1 MKKGKCKLLAA
12 MVALAMLCFCMPV
25 FAEDTTG
32 SVVAQFTEA
41 SFYSV
46 DSYTVGGTDRG
57 ACYVIDLKTDQSI
70 FLSNGYW
77 DRNLQQNGGGC
88 SEEHAARANVLRQNI
103 WINGVTVDADLV
115 AGTDHSNSTM
125 ISTVSPSTLR
135 IHIRKAENHYG
146 LTDTGDFMLEIGSGI
161 TLNGIALS
169 PVVVQYTA
177 ATGSFTIENGKMI
190 ARSAETYLEEAS
202 APCPN
207 KEHVGE
213 QQWVVRIRFDRNIFP
228 DDGVAN
234 YYRNHLSVTAAT
246 CSDGKSTVGAALR
259 KAILIN
265 GKDLDTCIA
274 EDGTNEYEAVHVQ
287 VVKGG
292 AYRFLRIVIPK
303 TNRYGFDGKNFEIT
317 IKEGIMLNGYTLQ
330 PFKLVYPEPLTAVVN
345 EGKSAAAV
353 AEDGSSALRFGF
365 TLSCDG
371 VTYEDATH
379 GGGNYRR
386 DMSAARMTVSGT
398 EYTLVDFGA
407 IVSIQ
412 TGDNLT
418 LATVDNHKTKLVP
431 AVNLY
436 RVGEDGTV
444 SYTAKIIEIPDTQ
457 FGRTVYARAYVT
469 LSDGEN
475 QWTLYGDTVEGCV
488 QELLSTE

>member
-1 MKKGKCKLLAA
+1 MKTRRLKLLS
-12 MVALAMLCFCMPV
+12 VLLTLAMLGCCIPYLAISATETAV
-25 FAEDTTG
+25 
-32 SVVAQFTEA
+32 SKFTEA

-46 DSYTVGGTDRG
+46 DSYSVGGTERG
-57 ACYVIDLKTDQSI
+57 ACYVIDLKSDQSI

-88 SEEHAARANVLRQNI
+88 TAEHAARADVLRQNI
-103 WINGVTVDADLV
+103 RINGVTVDADLV
-115 AGTDHSNSTM
+115 AGTDHTNSTM
-125 ISTVSPSTLR
+125 ISTASPSILR

-177 ATGSFTIENGKMI
+177 ADGSFTIENGKMI

-202 APCPN
+202 APCTN
-207 KEHVGE
+207 GHGGE
-213 QQWVVRIRFDRNIFP
+213 QWVVRIRFDRDIFP
-228 DDGVAN
+228 SAGVVN
-234 YYRNHLSVTAAT
+234 FYRNHLSVTAAT

-259 KAILIN
+259 QAILIN

-287 VVKGG
+287 VVTGG
-292 AYRFLRIVIPK
+292 SYSFLRIVIPK
-303 TNRYGFDGKNFEIT
+303 TNGYGFDGQNFEIT
-317 IKEGIMLNGYTLQ
+317 IKEGIVLNGYTLQ

-365 TLSCDG
+365 TLTCDG
-371 VTYEDATH
+371 VTYEDETH

-436 RVGEDGTV
+436 QVGEDGTV